1 MTGLLTTNKNLVVG
15 LRLFIASILLLTG
28 IGKLLDVPSFIKV
41 IDTYKI
47 IPAFLQPVVAISM
60 VLVEL
65 KISENLFCN
74 INIKITA
81 LAATALHIC
90 FTLLAS
96 LTLLRGIEIPNCGC
110 FGVFWARP
118 LSFITVA
125 EDIFMV
131 GVCVLLFKLLQRN
144 EGHN

>member
-1 MTGLLTTNKNLVVG
+1 MTGPLTANKKLELG
-15 LRLFIASILLLTG
+15 LRYFIATVLLLTG
-28 IGKLLDVPSFIKV
+28 IGKLLDVPGFIKV

-47 IPAFLQPVVAISM
+47 IPTILQPAVAVSM

-65 KISENLFCN
+65 KIAENLFRN

-81 LAATALHIC
+81 LVATALHIC

-96 LTLLRGIEIPNCGC
+96 LTLIRGIEVPNCGC

-118 LSFITVA
+118 LTFITVA

>member
-1 MTGLLTTNKNLVVG
+1 MV
-15 LRLFIASILLLTG
+15 
-28 IGKLLDVPSFIKV
+28 
-41 IDTYKI
+41 
-47 IPAFLQPVVAISM
+47 ISM

-65 KISENLFCN
+65 KFSEILFRN

-96 LTLLRGIEIPNCGC
+96 LTLLRGIEVTNCGC

-118 LSFITVA
+118 LTFITVA

-131 GVCVLLFKLLQRN
+131 GVCVFFFKLLQRN
-144 EGHN
+144 EDPAQ

>member
-1 MTGLLTTNKNLVVG
+1 MTGLLTTSKKLEVG
-15 LRLFIASILLLTG
+15 LRFFIASVLLLTG
-28 IGKLLDVPSFIKV
+28 IGKLLDVPGFIKV

-47 IPAFLQPVVAISM
+47 IPAYLQPVLAISM

-65 KISENLFCN
+65 KISENLFRN

-81 LAATALHIC
+81 LVVTALHIC

-96 LTLLRGIEIPNCGC
+96 LTLLRGIEVPNCGC
-110 FGVFWARP
+110 FGIFWARP
-118 LSFITVA
+118 LTFITVA

-131 GVCVLLFKLLQRN
+131 GVCVLLYKLLQRN

>member
-1 MTGLLTTNKNLVVG
+1 MTGLLTASKNLEVG
-15 LRLFIASILLLTG
+15 LRFFIASVLLLTG
-28 IGKLLDVPSFIKV
+28 IGKLLDVPGFIKV

-65 KISENLFCN
+65 KISENLFRN

-81 LAATALHIC
+81 LVVTALHIC

-96 LTLLRGIEIPNCGC
+96 LTILRGIEVQNYGC
-110 FGVFWARP
+110 FGIFEARP
-118 LSFITVA
+118 FTFFLLWPKIFLWWDFVFSFQGFT
-125 EDIFMV
+125 
-131 GVCVLLFKLLQRN
+131 KK
-144 EGHN
+144 

>member
-1 MTGLLTTNKNLVVG
+1 MTGLLTASKKLEVV
-15 LRLFIASILLLTG
+15 LRFFIASVLLLTG
-28 IGKLLDVPSFIKV
+28 IAKLLDVPGFIKV

-65 KISENLFCN
+65 KISENIFRN

-90 FTLLAS
+90 FTLSAS
-96 LTLLRGIEIPNCGC
+96 LTGHGKEKCQIVGASAF
-110 FGVFWARP
+110 FGP
-118 LSFITVA
+118 GL
-125 EDIFMV
+125 
-131 GVCVLLFKLLQRN
+131 
-144 EGHN
+144 

>member
-1 MTGLLTTNKNLVVG
+1 MTGLLTASKNLEVG
-15 LRLFIASILLLTG
+15 LRFFIASVLLLTG
-28 IGKLLDVPSFIKV
+28 IGKLLDVPGFIKV

-65 KISENLFCN
+65 KISENLFRN

-81 LAATALHIC
+81 LAAMALHIC

-96 LTLLRGIEIPNCGC
+96 LKLLRGIEVKNCGC
-110 FGVFWARP
+110 FGVF
-118 LSFITVA
+118 
-125 EDIFMV
+125 
-131 GVCVLLFKLLQRN
+131 
-144 EGHN
+144 

>member
-1 MTGLLTTNKNLVVG
+1 MTGLLTASKNLEVG
-15 LRLFIASILLLTG
+15 LRFFIASVLLLTG
-28 IGKLLDVPSFIKV
+28 IGKLLDVPGFIKV

-65 KISENLFCN
+65 KISENLFRN

-81 LAATALHIC
+81 LVVTALHIC

-96 LTLLRGIEIPNCGC
+96 LTLLRGIEVPNCGC

-118 LSFITVA
+118 LTFITVA
-125 EDIFMV
+125 EDVFMV
-131 GVCVLLFKLLQRN
+131 GISVLLFKLLQRN
-144 EGHN
+144 KGHN